1 MRNKSGGGQYKFLNS
16 LFLTFNLNI
25 YLYFQGEPKPLPCI
39 EMSVC
44 IDFSQK
50 NLSVDL
56 KPVLIKVEPS
66 ILMLFSDSLIV
77 ELI

>member
-1 MRNKSGGGQYKFLNS
+1 MRNKSCGGGGQYKFLKD
-16 LFLTFNLNI
+16 LFLTCNLNI
-25 YLYFQGEPKPLPCI
+25 YPYFLGEPKPLPCI

-56 KPVLIKVEPS
+56 KPVLVKVLPS
-66 ILMLFSDSLIV
+66 ILMFFHTH
-77 ELI
+77 